1 MAGDA
6 GHSSESEHAPRSATR
21 KRTQKWMTKGALIR
35 DDSDDELGDED
46 HPWDWIFDAE
56 PEVNGE
62 QEVKNASPTKSNRRR
77 SSRPAQKKRTII
89 GAKMGSFECRLG
101 QIVLL
106 KSPEAGKDWVGII
119 TEFVEE
125 DDEEQEGEVIKNANI
140 MWFAGPDEFLNKQ
153 RTDALPNEQYLTA
166 DFNLNPL
173 NSING
178 KATVM
183 SKQAFFAR
191 YPNGVAPKNKAE
203 LLEYNK
209 CIVCRRGVNQVQ
221 GRYTEEFLWEEVYDE
236 NDILKLISLVK
247 DGLKAARKRKT
258 TDNDYAETKE
268 ETAAPSTPRKRQRL
282 APGGTPQSQRKKA
295 LTTPT
300 HKRIV
305 VKKPLEFTPL
315 GTRVLSPTHF
325 ASPYR
330 QARTLLHVS
339 TVPDSLPCRKTEFNQ
354 VYNHLSAAIMEGTGA
369 CIYISGTPGT
379 GKTATVR
386 EVVAQLNGAVMAEEM
401 DDFIF
406 VEINGMKVT
415 DPHQSYSLLWEA
427 LKGDRVSP
435 SHALDL
441 LENEFSNPSP
451 RRVSCVVLMDEL
463 DQLVTKNQSVMYN
476 FFNWPAL
483 RHSRLIVLAVANT
496 MDLPERTLSNKI
508 SSRLGLTRITFPGYR
523 HTDLMEIISTRLAS
537 VPGNI
542 VDPDAIQFASRK
554 VAAVSGDARR
564 ALDICRRAVEIAE
577 QDADEAEAAAAAK
590 EEDDLTPATPSK
602 TPARVDKANQNRSV
616 TFAADPAAPKPPPA
630 KGQPGRVTITTI
642 KQAIQEA
649 TSTPLQQSLRG
660 LPLSGKLFLAALLAR
675 VQRTG
680 ITESTF
686 GDVLDEAR
694 RIADAAVAVAG
705 AAGAGVKDFLL
716 GGGGAGS
723 RVRALGFA
731 AMELMN
737 SGVLALEQGTGAKR
751 VLGGSTIPTRG
762 DRSSKV
768 RLRVAAEDVRSAF
781 REDGEAKGFG
791 LGIEQ

>member
-1 MAGDA
+1 MAA
-6 GHSSESEHAPRSATR
+6 NSNPSSEAEPQQQPRQNAR
-21 KRTQKWMTKGALIR
+21 QRAQKWMTKGGLVR
-35 DDSDDELGDED
+35 EDSDDELGDED
-46 HPWDWIFDAE
+46 HPWDWVYAENDAE
-56 PEVNGE
+56 PEE
-62 QEVKNASPTKSNRRR
+62 TINASPEKSNRRR
-77 SSRPAQKKRTII
+77 SSRPARRKRTIL
-89 GAKMGSFECRLG
+89 GARMGSFECRIG

-119 TEFVEE
+119 MEFVEE
-125 DDEEQEGEVIKNANI
+125 DDEDEEDKKIKSASI
-140 MWFAGPDEFLNKQ
+140 MWFASPDEFLSTRNK
-153 RTDALPNEQYLTA
+153 RRADALPNEQYLTQ
-166 DFNLNPL
+166 DFNTNPL
-173 NSING
+173 YSISG

-183 SKQAFFAR
+183 SKDAFFAK
-191 YPNGVAPKNKAE
+191 YPNGDPPKNKDQLA
-203 LLEYNK
+203 EYNK

-221 GRYTEEFLWEEVYDE
+221 GRYTEEFNWEEVYKEDNVHE
-236 NDILKLISLVK
+236 LVSLVRE
-247 DGLKAARKRKT
+247 GLKAARKRKAA
-258 TDNDYAETKE
+258 DSEYVENKDESA
-268 ETAAPSTPRKRQRL
+268 AAPATPRKRQRV
-282 APGGTPQSQRKKA
+282 AASATPKSQRKKS

-315 GTRVLSPTHF
+315 GTRVLSQDHF

-339 TVPDSLPCRKTEFNQ
+339 TVPESLPCRKNEFNE

-386 EVVAQLNGAVMAEEM
+386 EVVAQLNAAVEAEEM

-406 VEINGMKVT
+406 CEINGMKIT
-415 DPHQSYSLLWEA
+415 DPHQAYSMLWKE

-441 LENEFSNPSP
+441 LEQEFSHPSP

-508 SSRLGLTRITFPGYR
+508 SSRLGLTRITFPGYK
-523 HTDLMEIISTRLAS
+523 HTDLMEIIGTRLAN

-542 VDPDAIQFASRK
+542 VDPDAVQFASRK

-577 QDADEAEAAAAAK
+577 QEAEEAAAADSIIP
-590 EEDDLTPATPSK
+590 EEDEDEVPPTPSK
-602 TPARVDKANQNRSV
+602 TPARRNKPLA
-616 TFAADPAAPKPPPA
+616 AAPDTALTLKPKPG
-630 KGQPGRVTITTI
+630 KGKPGRVTIATI

-649 TSTPLQQSLRG
+649 TSTPLQQSLRS

-675 VQRTG
+675 VHRTG
-680 ITESTF
+680 IAESTF

-705 AAGAGVKDFLL
+705 AAG
-716 GGGGAGS
+716 
-723 RVRALGFA
+723 FA

-737 SGVLALEQGTGAKR
+737 SGVLALEQGTGSKNL
-751 VLGGSTIPTRG
+751 LGGSTIPNRG
-762 DRSSKV
+762 DRTSKI

-781 REDGEAKGFG
+781 REDVEAKGFG
-791 LGIEQ
+791 LGVDV